1 MLAGFPR
8 SKGGPSPGGS
18 ASAGDAGTVWM
29 NHPSKS
35 LWTGIFILDL
45 SRVQKD
51 NNLGTYLCA
60 AREDRFFS
68 AVRNRL
74 DALRHA

>member
-1 MLAGFPR
+1 
-8 SKGGPSPGGS
+8 
-18 ASAGDAGTVWM
+18 M

-74 DALRHA
+74 DCPSTRIEIGILRRLR